1 MVASRESLENRKNS
15 TTTRRLKASRSRGFN
30 ILGFI
35 QRQMARILALD
46 FQLDCLNYQAENW
59 LHADLDFET
68 FKMLQVIYS
77 PNIPAYLMDTVSL
90 ILSLSSLFNWP
101 ILSLHVIWLIGFIK
115 SKFNISWCLVAFYIH
130 LRR

>member
-68 FKMLQVIYS
+68 FKMLQVIYLS
-77 PNIPAYLMDTVSL
+77 NIPAYLIDSL
-90 ILSLSSLFNWP
+90 SSILSLLRLFNWP
-101 ILSLHVIWLIGFIK
+101 ILSLYVIWLIGFIR
-115 SKFNISWCLVAFYIH
+115 SIFHGASLLSIYT
-130 LRR
+130 